1 MNSRSRLIVAVLVVL
16 ALASNF
22 GVAYYLKGSIDSFAE
37 AAAAVSPNNQN
48 KVTVAHSADPLPGK
62 PTKDQFYS
70 QPLNWR
76 QCEVSEI
83 TSNGVAAPRD
93 IDKYQCASLTAP
105 LDWENLDGNQIT
117 LALAIHR
124 ADQSEGKALFFNLGG
139 PGGAAVSSITSQV
152 NSSLGNGLVGAF
164 DIVALDPR
172 GVGASTPIRCMSDED
187 RDKQAA
193 CTGSD
198 KDPNATPAQLIEQAK
213 KDSADLA
220 KGCQDLSGNLYK
232 HVDTVNAAK
241 DFDMVRALLGQDKFN
256 YLGYSYG
263 TFLGATYAGL
273 FPTNVG
279 HMVLDGAVDPAVQG
293 DDLAAM
299 QMRGFEASLRH
310 WVEDCQAGRNCPLTG
325 DADAGMR
332 KMKAFFE
339 SLENS
344 PLETSDANRP
354 LTRNLAMSAVIGLLY
369 STETYSILTQAM
381 TSALNSNDGSMLL
394 FVADLLNER
403 NKDGSYASN
412 SMDAIVAINSLD
424 YSPVGNA
431 DQWTKGYETL
441 KSELLV
447 FGEEA
452 GFTSAG
458 LEGWPTSHA
467 KRQPIS
473 AEGAP
478 PIMVVGTTHDPATP
492 YVMSQNLA
500 KELSSGVLVTWE
512 GWNHTAYSKSGSKCV
527 ATAVEGYF
535 LRNVVPTTDVQCG
548 ADS

>member
-1 MNSRSRLIVAVLVVL
+1 MNSRSRLIVAVLTVL

-22 GVAYYLKGSIDSFAE
+22 GVAYMLRGSIDE
-37 AAAAVSPNNQN
+37 AATVAAAVSPNNQN
-48 KVTVAHSADPLPGK
+48 KVTTTHSADPLPGK

-76 QCEVSEI
+76 QCEASEI

-93 IDKYQCASLTAP
+93 LDKYQCASLTAP
-105 LDWENLDGNQIT
+105 MDWESLDGKQIT
-117 LALAIHR
+117 LAVAVHR
-124 ADQSEGKALFFNLGG
+124 SSGGDGQALFFNLGG
-139 PGGAAVSSITSQV
+139 PGGAAVASIVSQV
-152 NSSLGNGLVGAF
+152 TSSLGDSLVKAY

-172 GVGASTPIRCMSDED
+172 GVGASSPVRCLSDED

-193 CTGSD
+193 GTLTQSD
-198 KDPNATPAQLIEQAK
+198 PGATTAQLIEQVKEEAR
-213 KDSADLA
+213 AFA
-220 KGCQDLSGNLYK
+220 EGCQKFSGDLYK

-241 DFDMVRALLGQDKFN
+241 DFDMVRALLNQDKLN

-273 FPTNVG
+273 FPSNVG
-279 HMVLDGAVDPAVQG
+279 RMVLDGAVDPAVQG
-293 DDLAAM
+293 DELAAM

-310 WVEDCQAGRNCPLTG
+310 WIEDCQAGRDCPLNG
-325 DADAGMR
+325 DVDAGM
-332 KMKAFFE
+332 KTMKAFFD

-344 PLETSDANRP
+344 PLKTSNPDRP
-354 LTRNLAMSAVIGLLY
+354 LTRNRAMGAVIGLMY
-369 STETYSILTQAM
+369 STDTYSILTQAM
-381 TSALNSNDGSMLL
+381 GQALNSDDGSMLL
-394 FVADLLNER
+394 FVSDLLNER

-431 DQWTKGYETL
+431 EQWAKDYEAL

-452 GFTSAG
+452 GFTSAS

-473 AEGAP
+473 AQGAA

-500 KELSSGVLVTWE
+500 KQLSSGVLVTWD
-512 GWNHTAYSKSGSKCV
+512 GWNHTAYSKNGSKCV
-527 ATAVEGYF
+527 ATAVEAYF
-535 LRNVVPTTDVQCG
+535 LRNAVPSADLQCS

>member
-22 GVAYYLKGSIDSFAE
+22 GVAYYFKGSIDSFAE

-139 PGGAAVSSITSQV
+139 PGGAAVSSIVSQV

-172 GVGASTPIRCMSDED
+172 GVGASTPVRCLSDED

-193 CTGSD
+193 GTGGD

-279 HMVLDGAVDPAVQG
+279 RMVLDGAVDPAVQG

-332 KMKAFFE
+332 KMKAFFD

-344 PLETSDANRP
+344 PLQTSDANRP

-452 GFTSAG
+452 GFTSAS

-473 AEGAP
+473 AQGAP

>member
-22 GVAYYLKGSIDSFAE
+22 GVAYYFKGSIDSFAE

-139 PGGAAVSSITSQV
+139 PGGAAVSSIVSQV

-172 GVGASTPIRCMSDED
+172 GVGASTPVRCLSDED

-193 CTGSD
+193 GTGGD

-241 DFDMVRALLGQDKFN
+241 DFDMVHALLGQDKFN

-332 KMKAFFE
+332 KMKAFFD

>member
-22 GVAYYLKGSIDSFAE
+22 GVAYYFKGSIDSFAE

-48 KVTVAHSADPLPGK
+48 KVTVPHSADPLPGK

-124 ADQSEGKALFFNLGG
+124 ADQSDGKALFFNLGG
-139 PGGAAVSSITSQV
+139 PGGAAVSSIVSQV

-172 GVGASTPIRCMSDED
+172 GVGASTPVRCLSDEA

-193 CTGSD
+193 GTGSD

-332 KMKAFFE
+332 KMKAFFD

>member
-22 GVAYYLKGSIDSFAE
+22 GVVYYLKGSIDSFAE

-83 TSNGVAAPRD
+83 TSNGVSAPRD

-105 LDWENLDGNQIT
+105 LDWDNLDGNQIT

-172 GVGASTPIRCMSDED
+172 GVGASTPVRCMSDED

-193 CTGSD
+193 GTGSD

-279 HMVLDGAVDPAVQG
+279 RMVLDGAVDPAVQG

-332 KMKAFFE
+332 KMKAFFD

-394 FVADLLNER
+394 YVADLLNER

-452 GFTSAG
+452 GFTSAS

-473 AEGAP
+473 AQGAP

-500 KELSSGVLVTWE
+500 KELSSGVLVTWD

-535 LRNVVPTTDVQCG
+535 LRNVVPAADIQCG

>member
-22 GVAYYLKGSIDSFAE
+22 GVAYYFKGSIDSFAE

-124 ADQSEGKALFFNLGG
+124 ADQSDGKALFFNLGG
-139 PGGAAVSSITSQV
+139 PGGAAVSSIVSQV

-172 GVGASTPIRCMSDED
+172 GVGASTPVRCLSDED

-193 CTGSD
+193 GTGGD

-332 KMKAFFE
+332 KMKAFFD

-473 AEGAP
+473 AQGAP

>member
-22 GVAYYLKGSIDSFAE
+22 GVAYYFKGSIDSFAE

-139 PGGAAVSSITSQV
+139 PGGAAVSSIVSQV

-172 GVGASTPIRCMSDED
+172 GVGASTPVRCLSDED

-193 CTGSD
+193 GTGGD

-332 KMKAFFE
+332 KMKAFFD

>member
-124 ADQSEGKALFFNLGG
+124 ADQSDGKALFFNLGG
-139 PGGAAVSSITSQV
+139 PGGAAVSSIVSQV

-172 GVGASTPIRCMSDED
+172 GVGASTPVRCLSDED

-193 CTGSD
+193 GTGGD

-332 KMKAFFE
+332 KMKAFFD

-344 PLETSDANRP
+344 PLKTSDANRP

>member
-22 GVAYYLKGSIDSFAE
+22 GVAYYFKGSIDSFAE

-139 PGGAAVSSITSQV
+139 PGGAAVSSIVSQV

-172 GVGASTPIRCMSDED
+172 GVGASTPVRCLSDED

-193 CTGSD
+193 GTGGD

-332 KMKAFFE
+332 KMKAFFD

-344 PLETSDANRP
+344 PLKTSDADRP

-431 DQWTKGYETL
+431 DQWTKSYETL

>member
-139 PGGAAVSSITSQV
+139 PGGAAVSSIVSQV

-172 GVGASTPIRCMSDED
+172 GVGASTPVRCLSDED

-193 CTGSD
+193 GTGGD

-279 HMVLDGAVDPAVQG
+279 RMVLDGAVDPAVQG

-332 KMKAFFE
+332 KMKAFFD

>member
-22 GVAYYLKGSIDSFAE
+22 GVAYYFKGSIDSFAE

-124 ADQSEGKALFFNLGG
+124 ADQSDGKALFFNLGG
-139 PGGAAVSSITSQV
+139 PGGAAVSSIVSQV

-172 GVGASTPIRCMSDED
+172 GVGASTPVRCLSDEA

-193 CTGSD
+193 GTGSD
-198 KDPNATPAQLIEQAK
+198 KDPNAPPAQLIEQAK

-332 KMKAFFE
+332 KMKAFFDR
-339 SLENS
+339 LENS
-344 PLETSDANRP
+344 PLKTSDANRP

-473 AEGAP
+473 AQGAP

>member
-22 GVAYYLKGSIDSFAE
+22 GVAYYFKGSIDSFAE

-48 KVTVAHSADPLPGK
+48 KVTVPHSADPLPGK

-139 PGGAAVSSITSQV
+139 PGGAAVSSIVSQV

-172 GVGASTPIRCMSDED
+172 GVGASTPVRCLSDED

-193 CTGSD
+193 GTVSD
-198 KDPNATPAQLIEQAK
+198 KDPNATPAELIEQAK

-332 KMKAFFE
+332 KMKAFFD

-473 AEGAP
+473 AQGAP

>member
-37 AAAAVSPNNQN
+37 AAAVSPNNQN

-83 TSNGVAAPRD
+83 TSNGVSAPRD

-105 LDWENLDGNQIT
+105 LDWDNLDGNQIT

-152 NSSLGNGLVGAF
+152 TNSLGMGLVGAF

-193 CTGSD
+193 GTDSD

-241 DFDMVRALLGQDKFN
+241 DFDMVRGLLGQDKFN

-279 HMVLDGAVDPAVQG
+279 RMVLDGAVDPAVQG

-310 WVEDCQAGRNCPLTG
+310 WVEDCQAGRNCPLSG
-325 DADAGMR
+325 DADAGLR
-332 KMKAFFE
+332 KMKAFFD

-344 PLETSDANRP
+344 PLETSDADRP

-369 STETYSILTQAM
+369 STETYSVLTQAM
-381 TSALNSNDGSMLL
+381 SSALNSNDGSMLL
-394 FVADLLNER
+394 YVADLLNER

-431 DQWTKGYETL
+431 DQWAKDYETL
-441 KSELLV
+441 KSELLIL
-447 FGEEA
+447 GEEA
-452 GFTSAG
+452 GFTSAS

-473 AEGAP
+473 AQGAP

-500 KELSSGVLVTWE
+500 KELSSGVLVTWD

-535 LRNVVPTTDVQCG
+535 LRNVVPAADLQCG

>member
-22 GVAYYLKGSIDSFAE
+22 GVAYYFKGSIDSFAE

-48 KVTVAHSADPLPGK
+48 KVTVPHSADPLPGK

-172 GVGASTPIRCMSDED
+172 GVGASTPVRCLSDED

-193 CTGSD
+193 GTGGD

-279 HMVLDGAVDPAVQG
+279 RMVLDGAVDPAVQG

-332 KMKAFFE
+332 KMKAFFD

-473 AEGAP
+473 AQGAP

-500 KELSSGVLVTWE
+500 KELSSGVLVTWD

>member
-22 GVAYYLKGSIDSFAE
+22 GVAYYFKGSIDSFAE

-124 ADQSEGKALFFNLGG
+124 ADQSDGKALYFNLGG
-139 PGGAAVSSITSQV
+139 PGGAAVSSIVSQV

-172 GVGASTPIRCMSDED
+172 GVGASTPVRCLSDED

-193 CTGSD
+193 GTGSD

-299 QMRGFEASLRH
+299 QMRGFEAALRH

-332 KMKAFFE
+332 KMKAFFD

-344 PLETSDANRP
+344 PLQTSDANRP

>member
-22 GVAYYLKGSIDSFAE
+22 GVAYYFKGSIDSFAE

-124 ADQSEGKALFFNLGG
+124 AGQSDGKALFFNLGG
-139 PGGAAVSSITSQV
+139 PGGAAVSSIVSQV

-172 GVGASTPIRCMSDED
+172 GVGASTPVRCLSDED

-193 CTGSD
+193 GTGGD

-279 HMVLDGAVDPAVQG
+279 RMVLDGAVDPAVQG

-310 WVEDCQAGRNCPLTG
+310 WVEDCQAGRNCPLNG

-332 KMKAFFE
+332 KMKAFFD

-344 PLETSDANRP
+344 PLKTSDADRP

-473 AEGAP
+473 AQGAP

>member
-22 GVAYYLKGSIDSFAE
+22 GVAYYFKGSIDSFAE

-139 PGGAAVSSITSQV
+139 PGGAAVSSIVSQV

-172 GVGASTPIRCMSDED
+172 GVGASTPVRCLSDED

-193 CTGSD
+193 GTGGD

-279 HMVLDGAVDPAVQG
+279 RMVLDGAVDPAVQG

-332 KMKAFFE
+332 KMKAFFD

>member
-22 GVAYYLKGSIDSFAE
+22 GVAYYFKGSIDSFAE

-124 ADQSEGKALFFNLGG
+124 ADQSDGKALFFNLGG
-139 PGGAAVSSITSQV
+139 PGGAAVSSIVSQV

-172 GVGASTPIRCMSDED
+172 GVGASTPVRCLSDED
-187 RDKQAA
+187 
-193 CTGSD
+193 SD

-332 KMKAFFE
+332 KMKAFFD

-412 SMDAIVAINSLD
+412 SMDAIVTINSLD

-500 KELSSGVLVTWE
+500 KELSSGVLVTWD

-535 LRNVVPTTDVQCG
+535 LRNVVPAADVQCG

>member
-22 GVAYYLKGSIDSFAE
+22 GVAYYFKGSIDSFAE

-124 ADQSEGKALFFNLGG
+124 ADQSDGKALFFNLGG
-139 PGGAAVSSITSQV
+139 PGGAAVSSIVSQV

-172 GVGASTPIRCMSDED
+172 GVGASTPVRCLSDED

-193 CTGSD
+193 GTGGD

-241 DFDMVRALLGQDKFN
+241 DFDMVHALLGQDKFN

-332 KMKAFFE
+332 KMKAFFD

>member
-22 GVAYYLKGSIDSFAE
+22 GVAYYFKGSIDSFAE

-48 KVTVAHSADPLPGK
+48 KVTVPHSADPLPGK

-139 PGGAAVSSITSQV
+139 PGGAAVSSIVSQV

-172 GVGASTPIRCMSDED
+172 GVGASTPVRCLSDED

-193 CTGSD
+193 GTGSD

-332 KMKAFFE
+332 KMKAFFD

-412 SMDAIVAINSLD
+412 SMDAIVTINSLD

>member
-22 GVAYYLKGSIDSFAE
+22 GVAYYFKGSIDSFAE

-139 PGGAAVSSITSQV
+139 PGGAAVSSIVSQV

-172 GVGASTPIRCMSDED
+172 GVGASTPVRCLSDED

-193 CTGSD
+193 GTGGD

-279 HMVLDGAVDPAVQG
+279 RMVLDGAVDPAVQG

-310 WVEDCQAGRNCPLTG
+310 WVEDCQAGRNCPLNG

-332 KMKAFFE
+332 KMKAFFD

-344 PLETSDANRP
+344 PLKTSDADRP

-473 AEGAP
+473 AQGAP

>member
-22 GVAYYLKGSIDSFAE
+22 GVAYYFKGSIDSFAE

-139 PGGAAVSSITSQV
+139 PGGAAVSSIVSQV

-172 GVGASTPIRCMSDED
+172 GVGASTPVRCLSDED

-193 CTGSD
+193 GTGGD

-332 KMKAFFE
+332 KMKAFFD

-344 PLETSDANRP
+344 PLKTSDADRP

-500 KELSSGVLVTWE
+500 KELSSGVLVTWD

-535 LRNVVPTTDVQCG
+535 LRNVVPAADVQCG

>member
-22 GVAYYLKGSIDSFAE
+22 GVAYYFKGSIDSFAE

-48 KVTVAHSADPLPGK
+48 KVTVPHSADPLPGK

-124 ADQSEGKALFFNLGG
+124 TDQSEGKALFFNLGG
-139 PGGAAVSSITSQV
+139 PGGAAVSSIVSQV

-172 GVGASTPIRCMSDED
+172 GVGASTPVRCLSDED

-193 CTGSD
+193 GTGGD

-332 KMKAFFE
+332 KMKAFFD

-431 DQWTKGYETL
+431 DQWTKSYETL

>member
-1 MNSRSRLIVAVLVVL
+1 
-16 ALASNF
+16 
-22 GVAYYLKGSIDSFAE
+22 
-37 AAAAVSPNNQN
+37 
-48 KVTVAHSADPLPGK
+48 
-62 PTKDQFYS
+62 
-70 QPLNWR
+70 
-76 QCEVSEI
+76 
-83 TSNGVAAPRD
+83 
-93 IDKYQCASLTAP
+93 
-105 LDWENLDGNQIT
+105 
-117 LALAIHR
+117 
-124 ADQSEGKALFFNLGG
+124 
-139 PGGAAVSSITSQV
+139 
-152 NSSLGNGLVGAF
+152 
-164 DIVALDPR
+164 
-172 GVGASTPIRCMSDED
+172 
-187 RDKQAA
+187 
-193 CTGSD
+193 
-198 KDPNATPAQLIEQAK
+198 
-213 KDSADLA
+213 
-220 KGCQDLSGNLYK
+220 
-232 HVDTVNAAK
+232 
-241 DFDMVRALLGQDKFN
+241 
-256 YLGYSYG
+256 
-263 TFLGATYAGL
+263 
-273 FPTNVG
+273 
-279 HMVLDGAVDPAVQG
+279 
-293 DDLAAM
+293 M
-299 QMRGFEASLRH
+299 QMRGFEAALRH

-332 KMKAFFE
+332 KMKAFFD

-344 PLETSDANRP
+344 PLQTSDANRP
-354 LTRNLAMSAVIGLLY
+354 LTRNLAMSAVIGLPS

>member
-22 GVAYYLKGSIDSFAE
+22 GVAYYFKGSIDSFAE

-139 PGGAAVSSITSQV
+139 PGGAAVSSIVSQV

-172 GVGASTPIRCMSDED
+172 GVGASTPVRCLSDED

-193 CTGSD
+193 GTGGD

-332 KMKAFFE
+332 KMKAFFD

-344 PLETSDANRP
+344 PLKTSDADRP

-500 KELSSGVLVTWE
+500 KELSSGVLVTWD

>member
-124 ADQSEGKALFFNLGG
+124 ADQSDGKALFFNLGG

-152 NSSLGNGLVGAF
+152 NSSLGTGLVGAF

-172 GVGASTPIRCMSDED
+172 GVGASTPVRCLSDED

-193 CTGSD
+193 GTGGD

-332 KMKAFFE
+332 KMKAFFD

-344 PLETSDANRP
+344 PLKTSDANRP

>member
-22 GVAYYLKGSIDSFAE
+22 GVAYYFKGSIDSFAE

-139 PGGAAVSSITSQV
+139 PGGAAVSSIVSQV

-172 GVGASTPIRCMSDED
+172 GVGASTPVRCLSDED

-193 CTGSD
+193 GTGGD

-332 KMKAFFE
+332 KMKAFFD

-344 PLETSDANRP
+344 PLQTSDANRP

-500 KELSSGVLVTWE
+500 KELSSGVLVTWD

-535 LRNVVPTTDVQCG
+535 LRNVVPAADVQCG

>member
-124 ADQSEGKALFFNLGG
+124 ADQSDGKALFFNLGG

-152 NSSLGNGLVGAF
+152 NSSLGTGLVGAF
-164 DIVALDPR
+164 DTVALDPR
-172 GVGASTPIRCMSDED
+172 GVGASTPVRCLSDED

-193 CTGSD
+193 GTGGD

-332 KMKAFFE
+332 KMKAFFD

-344 PLETSDANRP
+344 PLKTSDANRP

>member
-22 GVAYYLKGSIDSFAE
+22 GVAYYFKGSIDSFAE

-124 ADQSEGKALFFNLGG
+124 ADQSDGKALFFNLGG
-139 PGGAAVSSITSQV
+139 PGGAAVSSIVSQV

-172 GVGASTPIRCMSDED
+172 GVGASTPVRCLSDED

-193 CTGSD
+193 GTGSD

-332 KMKAFFE
+332 KMKAFFD

-344 PLETSDANRP
+344 PLQTSDANRP

-441 KSELLV
+441 KSE
-447 FGEEA
+447 
-452 GFTSAG
+452 
-458 LEGWPTSHA
+458 
-467 KRQPIS
+467 
-473 AEGAP
+473 
-478 PIMVVGTTHDPATP
+478 
-492 YVMSQNLA
+492 
-500 KELSSGVLVTWE
+500 
-512 GWNHTAYSKSGSKCV
+512 
-527 ATAVEGYF
+527 
-535 LRNVVPTTDVQCG
+535 
-548 ADS
+548 

>member
-22 GVAYYLKGSIDSFAE
+22 GVAYYFKGSIDSFAE

-124 ADQSEGKALFFNLGG
+124 ADQSDGKALFFNLGG
-139 PGGAAVSSITSQV
+139 PGGAAVSSIVSQV

-172 GVGASTPIRCMSDED
+172 GVGASTPVRCLRDED

-193 CTGSD
+193 GTGSD

-332 KMKAFFE
+332 KMKAFFD

>member
-124 ADQSEGKALFFNLGG
+124 ADQSDGKALFFNLGG

-152 NSSLGNGLVGAF
+152 NSSLGTGLVGAF

-172 GVGASTPIRCMSDED
+172 CVGASTPVRCLSDED

-193 CTGSD
+193 GTGGD

-332 KMKAFFE
+332 KMKAFFD

-344 PLETSDANRP
+344 PLKTSDANRP

>member
-124 ADQSEGKALFFNLGG
+124 ADQSGGKALFFNLGG

-152 NSSLGNGLVGAF
+152 NSSLGTGLVGAF

-172 GVGASTPIRCMSDED
+172 GVGASTPVRCLSDED

-193 CTGSD
+193 GTGGD

-332 KMKAFFE
+332 KMKAFFD

-344 PLETSDANRP
+344 PLKTSDANRP